1 MRFEVCV
8 DGVAGALAA
17 GEAGADRVEL
27 CCALGEGGLTP
38 SAGLVEAVLAATAI
52 PVNVLIRPRG
62 GDFCYDR
69 YEVRTMLRDIEFAA
83 ERGVHGVV
91 IGALTADGDVDSDIC
106 RQLTAAA
113 GGLPVT
119 FHRAF
124 DLTRDPFEALEA
136 VVDLGADL
144 LLTSG
149 QDATALDGAPLLA
162 ELVRAAAGRV
172 TVLAGGGITE
182 HNVAR
187 VLRLTGVPEIHF
199 SARTTV
205 DSPARHRNPRV
216 TLGTNAHTDG
226 YTRRS
231 TSRAAIGSIMAAA
244 RAHMV

>member
-1 MRFEVCV
+1 
-8 DGVAGALAA
+8 
-17 GEAGADRVEL
+17 
-27 CCALGEGGLTP
+27 
-38 SAGLVEAVLAATAI
+38 VEAVLAATAI
-52 PVNVLIRPRG
+52 PVNVLIRPRD
-62 GDFCYDR
+62 GDFSYDR
-69 YEVRTMLRDIEFAA
+69 YEVRTMLRDIELAA

-91 IGALTADGDVDSDIC
+91 IGALTADGDVDVDVC

-124 DLTRDPFEALEA
+124 DLARDPFGALEA
-136 VVDLGADL
+136 VVDLGADR

-162 ELVRAAAGRV
+162 GLVQAAAGRV
-172 TVLAGGGITE
+172 TVMAGGGITE

-187 VLRLTGVPEIHF
+187 VARLTGVPEIHF

-216 TLGTNAHTDG
+216 ALGANGHAHAHA
-226 YTRRS
+226 RRS
-231 TSRAAIGSIMAAA
+231 TSRAAIESIMAAA
-244 RAHMV
+244 HVV